1 MSEHLLINLEQLY
14 FIYSPKD
21 IKYEY
26 LEFDFLPEYKSFDIE
41 TIYDAMNCL
50 SLNDTNNLNLFIYKQ
65 WSLLKLLDEIPNNK
79 RKKDILKKHYH
90 HNKILNREDLNNKL
104 KEFISNDK
112 ILGLYVINQILKF
125 LYPCKV

>member
-1 MSEHLLINLEQLY
+1 MSEHLLINPEQLY

-26 LEFDFLPEYKSFDIE
+26 LEFDFLPEYKSFDIYN
-41 TIYDAMNCL
+41 IYDAMNCL
-50 SLNDTNNLNLFIYKQ
+50 SVNDMNNINLFIYKQ
-65 WSLLKLLDEIPNNK
+65 WSLLKLQDDMPNNN
-79 RKKDILKKHYH
+79 KKNILKKVYS
-90 HNKILNREDLNNKL
+90 HNKVLNKTDLNDKL

-112 ILGLYVINQILKF
+112 VLGLYIINQILKF

>member
-1 MSEHLLINLEQLY
+1 MSEHLLINPEQLY

-50 SLNDTNNLNLFIYKQ
+50 SLNDMNNLNLFIYKQ
-65 WSLLKLLDEIPNNK
+65 WSILKILDDIPNNK
-79 RKKDILKKHYH
+79 RKKDILKIQYP
-90 HNKILNREDLNNKL
+90 HNKILNKSDLNNKL